1 MRLLAIDTALDA
13 CSVTV
18 FDTERDRPLSLESR
32 EIGRGHAELLV
43 PLVDQT
49 MKAAGVKF
57 DGIDRIAVT
66 VGPGSF
72 TGLRVGLSAAR
83 GFALAASK
91 AVVGVTTLAAFTAP
105 LIAEDEAVPVVA
117 AIDAKHG
124 NLYLQMVGAGG
135 RTLIAPRAVS
145 LREAIRAITLGP
157 VRLVG
162 TAAAM
167 LAAHWPQ
174 NAPPPILVDE
184 RRAPDVAWV
193 ARVGAAADPER
204 AKARPL
210 YLRRPEATPRDT
222 AVPRQ

>member
-18 FDTERDRPLSLESR
+18 FDTERDRPLSIESR

-91 AVVGVTTLAAFTAP
+91 
-105 LIAEDEAVPVVA
+105 VA
-117 AIDAKHG
+117 
-124 NLYLQMVGAGG
+124 G
-135 RTLIAPRAVS
+135 RRPPHAPR
-145 LREAIRAITLGP
+145 P
-157 VRLVG
+157 PPP
-162 TAAAM
+162 TAA
-167 LAAHWPQ
+167 
-174 NAPPPILVDE
+174 
-184 RRAPDVAWV
+184 RR
-193 ARVGAAADPER
+193 R
-204 AKARPL
+204 
-210 YLRRPEATPRDT
+210 
-222 AVPRQ
+222 